1 MTKKYARQ
9 LLLAQ
14 VLRNSCG
21 GSSKPAQD
29 KKKKEHETVPMDNV
43 SPSDVALDDNL
54 DASIHVD
61 ENRKKYRNKD

>member
-29 KKKKEHETVPMDNV
+29 KKKKEHETVPMNNV

-61 ENRKKYRNKD
+61 ENRKKYRKKD

>member
-1 MTKKYARQ
+1 MAKKYARQ

-14 VLRNSCG
+14 VLRDSCA
-21 GSSKPAQD
+21 SSKPPAQD

-54 DASIHVD
+54 DANIDVD
-61 ENRKKYRNKD
+61 ENRKKYRRKD

>member
-29 KKKKEHETVPMDNV
+29 KKKKEH
-43 SPSDVALDDNL
+43 
-54 DASIHVD
+54 
-61 ENRKKYRNKD
+61 

>member
-1 MTKKYARQ
+1 MAKKYARQ

-14 VLRNSCG
+14 VLRDSCA
-21 GSSKPAQD
+21 SSKTPAQD

-43 SPSDVALDDNL
+43 SPSDGALDDNL

-61 ENRKKYRNKD
+61 ENRKKYRRKD

>member
-14 VLRNSCG
+14 VIRNSCG
-21 GSSKPAQD
+21 DSTKPVQD

-54 DASIHVD
+54 DANIHVD
-61 ENRKKYRNKD
+61 ENRKKYRRKD

>member
-14 VLRNSCG
+14 VLRNSCA
-21 GSSKPAQD
+21 SSKPQVQD

-61 ENRKKYRNKD
+61 ENRKKYRKKD

>member
-14 VLRNSCG
+14 VLRNSCA
-21 GSSKPAQD
+21 SSKPPVQD

-61 ENRKKYRNKD
+61 ENRKKYRRKD

>member
-21 GSSKPAQD
+21 SSKPPVQD
-29 KKKKEHETVPMDNV
+29 NKKKEHETVPMDNV
-43 SPSDVALDDNL
+43 SPSDGALDDNL

-61 ENRKKYRNKD
+61 ENRKKYRKKD